1 MFYTPVNEVQ
11 GEGVYRNHN
20 FFVVWHWLTIFGTWL
35 HHHETMCRAH
45 SWSLYDLKVMC
56 CGRWRLT
63 SRFLTR
69 FRVWPVTIFYLT
81 FSYHI
86 WHMCKSVP
94 YFHDPLYDL
103 WPQYQICI
111 YTMNLSLARLSFAL
125 WHLSI
130 HNFGIRVYH
139 HETTCCIHSWPFYDL
154 DLWPIP
160 ILMYLE

>member
-1 MFYTPVNEVQ
+1 MVIFVYCICDFPNCKVKLHCYFFLNNSFKSCFILPW
-11 GEGVYRNHN
+11 GGGVYRNHN

-45 SWSLYDLKVMC
+45 SWSLYDLKVTC

-69 FRVWPVTIFYLT
+69 CRVWPMTIFYLT

-103 WPQYQICI
+103 WPQYQNCI

-130 HNFGIRVYH
+130 PN
-139 HETTCCIHSWPFYDL
+139 L
-154 DLWPIP
+154 A
-160 ILMYLE
+160 